1 MCAYW
6 FLGEWGCD
14 ERVYVYPSHVH
25 GVGMGQGLGVKRRGD
40 SDSSSGS
47 GSEWEDVYKGS
58 FLDREYK
65 CKRRRL

>member
-1 MCAYW
+1 M
-6 FLGEWGCD
+6 
-14 ERVYVYPSHVH
+14 YPSHVH